1 MGVERSGFPSY
12 NFYWKIVIFEKNE
25 EREIRVFIS
34 TVDFAENSLDRKS
47 AKFWT
52 GYMCWLRW
60 EKSKNIFFWAGFI
73 FSGARV
79 VREGYGGSGGPRPNF
94 YWKIVFFRKNVGC

>member
-1 MGVERSGFPSY
+1 M
-12 NFYWKIVIFEKNE
+12 IFEKNE

-60 EKSKNIFFWAGFI
+60 EKSKNIFSGPVLYFRGSGSSGRGTGGRGVPDQISIGKLCFSGKMLGAEIRVFI
-73 FSGARV
+73 FAVDCAENRLD
-79 VREGYGGSGGPRPNF
+79 
-94 YWKIVFFRKNVGC
+94 